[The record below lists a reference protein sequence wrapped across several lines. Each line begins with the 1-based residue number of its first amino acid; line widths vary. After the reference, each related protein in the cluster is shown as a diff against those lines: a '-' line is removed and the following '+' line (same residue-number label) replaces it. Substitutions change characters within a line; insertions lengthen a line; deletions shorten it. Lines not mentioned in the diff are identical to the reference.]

1 MFKNYFKTALRN
13 LIRHKSYSIL
23 NISGLAIGMAASIL
37 ILLWVQN
44 ELSYDRFH
52 RNADE
57 IYRITVVASD
67 QFKAAVNPA
76 GMPAGLRSEMPQIK
90 NTVRLSHPST
100 ALFETGTRKFEEKR
114 VFYADSTFLDVFS
127 FELLRGDRQTALQR
141 PNGVLLTEDMARKY
155 FGSVDVLGKT
165 LKVDN
170 GDLVTVTGVLA
181 DIPGNSS
188 LQFDFIL
195 PMSAIARSNDDLKNN
210 VWGSFNYYSFVQLDK
225 SFAPTPANL
234 AGMDREMTRIFGKH
248 IPRDQ
253 MKADFFLQPL
263 TAIHLHSEGLQV
275 DLPGH
280 GNIQYVDIFFI
291 VAIFILLVACI
302 NFMNLATARSARRAK
317 EVGLR
322 KVVGALRGQLIGQFL
337 GESLLISF
345 FALVAAVALVGLV
358 LPAFNQLA
366 EKDLAMHF
374 SDGKLWLSLVGIA
387 LATGLIAGS
396 YPALYLSGFQ
406 PVKVLKGSLKT
417 FGGNLVFRN
426 GLVITQFV
434 VSIVLLIGTFV
445 VYNQLQFIQHRNPGF
460 TKANL
465 LYMPMTGELWGKQG
479 ALRAELK
486 QNPLTS
492 NFTVT
497 NQLPINLMTGDV
509 DVQWTGK
516 DPHSQIVIP
525 TMDVSE
531 SFVDVFQIKVLAGR
545 GFSTE
550 FKADSSNFVINEKM
564 VQTMGMKIDNV
575 VGQTIT
581 RKGAQH
587 KVIGVVQDFN
597 FKPIQQAIEPLVL
610 RLNAYGGMIV
620 VRTPAGQTEA
630 TIRAMEAIS
639 RGLNPSY
646 PFSYNFL
653 DQDLANLYKG
663 ERQMSGIFNLFAAL
677 ALIISCLGLYG
688 LSAYLA
694 QQRTK
699 EIGVRKVLGASVV
712 SIMYLLS
719 TGFTRLILVSVVIAV
734 PLSVFAIN
742 RWLEGFAYHVKVGW
756 VIFPL
761 AALAALLVAW
771 LTVSYE
777 SLKAA
782 VTNPAKSLRSE

>member
-52 RNADE
+52 RDADQ

-76 GMPAGLRSEMPQIK
+76 GMPAGLRAEMPQVK
-90 NTVRLSHPST
+90 NTVRLSHQST
-100 ALFETGTRKFEEKR
+100 VLFETGTRKFEEKR

-127 FELLRGDRQTALQR
+127 FGLLRGDRQTALQR
-141 PNGVLLTEDMARKY
+141 PDGVLITEDMARKY
-155 FGSVDVLGKT
+155 FASEDALGKT
-165 LKVDN
+165 LKVNN
-170 GDLVTVTGVLA
+170 GSLVTVTGVLA

-195 PMSAIARSNDDLKNN
+195 PMSAIAQSNDDLKNN
-210 VWGSFNYYSFVQLDK
+210 VWTSFNFYSYVQLDK
-225 SFAPTPANL
+225 SFVPSAANL
-234 AGMDREMTRIFGKH
+234 AGMDREMTRIFQKH
-248 IPRDQ
+248 VPRDM

-263 TAIHLHSEGLQV
+263 ASIHLHSEGLQI

-345 FALVAAVALVGLV
+345 FALLVAVGIVGLA

-366 EKDLAMHF
+366 EKDLALHF
-374 SDGKLWLSLVGIA
+374 SDAKLWLSLVGIA

-406 PVKVLKGSLKT
+406 PVKVLKGSLKS

-445 VYNQLQFIQHRNPGF
+445 VYNQLQFIQRRNPGF

-492 NFTVT
+492 NYTIT
-497 NQLPINLMTGDV
+497 NQLPINLMSGDV
-509 DVQWTGK
+509 DVQWAGK

-531 SFVDVFQIKVLAGR
+531 SFIDVFQIKVLAGR
-545 GFSTE
+545 GFSTD
-550 FKADSSNFVINEKM
+550 FKSDSVNFVINEKM
-564 VQTMGMKIDNV
+564 AQTMGVKVTNV
-575 VGQTIT
+575 VGQMIT
-581 RKGAQH
+581 WKGVQH

-610 RLNAYGGMIV
+610 RLNSYGGIVV
-620 VRTPAGQTEA
+620 VRTPAGQTEVS
-630 TIRAMEAIS
+630 IRAMETIS

-646 PFSYNFL
+646 PFTYGFL

-663 ERQMSGIFNLFAAL
+663 EQQMSGIFNLFAAL
-677 ALIISCLGLYG
+677 ALLISCLGLYG

-734 PLSVFAIN
+734 PLSIFAIN
-742 RWLEGFAYHVKVGW
+742 RWLEGFAYHIKVGW

-782 VTNPAKSLRSE
+782 VTNPAKSLRAE